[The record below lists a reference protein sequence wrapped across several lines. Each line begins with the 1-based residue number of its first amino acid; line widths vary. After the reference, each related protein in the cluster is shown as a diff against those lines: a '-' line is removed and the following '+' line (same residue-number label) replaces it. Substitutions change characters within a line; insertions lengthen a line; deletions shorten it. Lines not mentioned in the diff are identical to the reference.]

1 MRWKPRPFDEA
12 VVPSSTLISSQL
24 TPSSTISVS
33 SASRAELHPRAC
45 GWRFESVHHGC
56 GLCRGLTGY
65 S

>member
-45 GWRFESVHHGC
+45 GWRFESVHRE
-56 GLCRGLTGY
+56 LRLRRGSAGY

>member
-1 MRWKPRPFDEA
+1 VRWKPRPFDEA

-45 GWRFESVHHGC
+45 GWRLESAQHGC